1 MTGLVIMLR
10 HLEPTRD
17 HLGVG
22 TRRSNRFDEPIQSS
36 GLSPVAKGLAMP
48 TIPELG

>member
-1 MTGLVIMLR
+1 MK
-10 HLEPTRD
+10 
-17 HLGVG
+17 
-22 TRRSNRFDEPIQSS
+22 SRFDEPIQSS